1 MHYLKINDS
10 DKKKIGYLIHLY
22 RTQQFK
28 HLSQNSFLLNEYN
41 EPICT
46 RQTLSKIEQGVIIKN
61 DSIYEELLKKVNL
74 KFNTDYCIEEFL
86 PTSIFSDLLNA
97 CDYYNLEKLISISES
112 YIKQLNPFKEYIF
125 FHEYYECFKWIYTYY
140 SSFELPTLQSTEYII
155 FLKNIINSNL
165 YEVMMDLVFKKRTI
179 SGIYDFSYFDFKN
192 SNSMIN
198 RGNHMMILYNQ
209 SKLSEMLDY
218 CQDLEE
224 EYSSKNNYI
233 RLLDIYSLKGFAFS
247 NTEKEK
253 FEKLEAEA
261 RKEMAR
267 DGVSE
272 SSVSFER
279 KIDIRYFGQAYELT
293 ISVPNSP
300 VNQLVWD
307 KLVNDFSDAHE
318 RSYGFKKN
326 DPLEL
331 VSLRLSVVGEMD
343 KSNLYSKGEISKE
356 LPKPEEIRKAYFMG
370 EWLDTA
376 VYKRDNLKAGNS
388 FIGPA
393 IIEETGATSVVGPG
407 DKVTVDERMNLVV
420 KIANHETGRMETLE
434 EN

>member
-10 DKKKIGYLIHLY
+10 DKKKIGYLIHVY

-61 DSIYEELLKKVNL
+61 DSIYEELLKKMNL

-155 FLKNIINSNL
+155 LLKNIINSDL

-253 FEKLEAEA
+253 FEKLVFQINHTVEAHN
-261 RKEMAR
+261 
-267 DGVSE
+267 SNIP
-272 SSVSFER
+272 
-279 KIDIRYFGQAYELT
+279 KIKISQLLKNIGLQAFRIDMYDIAINYLEQYIAMDSPYANIVGIDLC
-293 ISVPNSP
+293 ISYQKTNKI
-300 VNQLVWD
+300 NQL
-307 KLVNDFSDAHE
+307 
-318 RSYGFKKN
+318 
-326 DPLEL
+326 
-331 VSLRLSVVGEMD
+331 
-343 KSNLYSKGEISKE
+343 KSFIQSKGIYKGDSQYENLLNYFILKYKYQTDNDE
-356 LPKPEEIRKAYFMG
+356 LSYFIVTKVPIIIDNTMGKYKQFFYEELSMLVEQTKRYKDLKTY
-370 EWLDTA
+370 LD
-376 VYKRDNLKAGNS
+376 S
-388 FIGPA
+388 
-393 IIEETGATSVVGPG
+393 TSDMLP
-407 DKVTVDERMNLVV
+407 
-420 KIANHETGRMETLE
+420 I
-434 EN
+434 

>member
-61 DSIYEELLKKVNL
+61 DSIYEESLKKVNL

-155 FLKNIINSNL
+155 SLKNIINSNL

-224 EYSSKNNYI
+224 EYTNKNNYI

-253 FEKLEAEA
+253 FEKLVSQINHTVEAHN
-261 RKEMAR
+261 
-267 DGVSE
+267 SNIP
-272 SSVSFER
+272 
-279 KIDIRYFGQAYELT
+279 KIKISQLLKNIGLQAFRIDMYDIAINYLEQYIAMDSPYANIVGIDLF
-293 ISVPNSP
+293 ISYQKTNKI
-300 VNQLVWD
+300 NQL
-307 KLVNDFSDAHE
+307 
-318 RSYGFKKN
+318 
-326 DPLEL
+326 
-331 VSLRLSVVGEMD
+331 
-343 KSNLYSKGEISKE
+343 KSFIQSKE
-356 LPKPEEIRKAYFMG
+356 
-370 EWLDTA
+370 
-376 VYKRDNLKAGNS
+376 VYKGNS
-388 FIGPA
+388 QYENLLNYFILKYKYQTDNDELSYFIVNKVP
-393 IIEETGATSVVGPG
+393 IIIDNTMGKYKQIFYEELNML
-407 DKVTVDERMNLVV
+407 DEQTKR
-420 KIANHETGRMETLE
+420 
-434 EN
+434 

>member
-46 RQTLSKIEQGVIIKN
+46 RQTLSKIEQGIIIKN

-155 FLKNIINSNL
+155 SLKNIINSNL

-224 EYSSKNNYI
+224 EYFSKNNYI

-253 FEKLEAEA
+253 FEKLVSQINHTVEAHNSNIPEI
-261 RKEMAR
+261 
-267 DGVSE
+267 
-272 SSVSFER
+272 
-279 KIDIRYFGQAYELT
+279 KISQLLKNIGLQAFRIDMYDIAINYLEQYIAMDSPYANIVGIDLC
-293 ISVPNSP
+293 ISYQKTNKI
-300 VNQLVWD
+300 NQL
-307 KLVNDFSDAHE
+307 KSFIQS
-318 RSYGFKKN
+318 KK
-326 DPLEL
+326 
-331 VSLRLSVVGEMD
+331 
-343 KSNLYSKGEISKE
+343 
-356 LPKPEEIRKAYFMG
+356 
-370 EWLDTA
+370 
-376 VYKRDNLKAGNS
+376 VYKGDSQYENLLNYFILKYKYQTDNDELSYFIVNKVPIIIDNTMGKYKQFFYEELSMLVEQTKRYKDLKTYLDS
-388 FIGPA
+388 
-393 IIEETGATSVVGPG
+393 TSDMLP
-407 DKVTVDERMNLVV
+407 
-420 KIANHETGRMETLE
+420 I
-434 EN
+434 

>member
-155 FLKNIINSNL
+155 SLKNIINSNL
-165 YEVMMDLVFKKRTI
+165 YEVMMDLVLKKRTI

-218 CQDLEE
+218 CQDLEK

-253 FEKLEAEA
+253 FEKLVSQINHIVEAHN
-261 RKEMAR
+261 
-267 DGVSE
+267 SNIP
-272 SSVSFER
+272 
-279 KIDIRYFGQAYELT
+279 KIKISQLLKNIGLQAFRIDMYDIAINYLEQYIAMDSPYANIVGIDLC
-293 ISVPNSP
+293 ISYQKTNKI
-300 VNQLVWD
+300 NQL
-307 KLVNDFSDAHE
+307 
-318 RSYGFKKN
+318 
-326 DPLEL
+326 
-331 VSLRLSVVGEMD
+331 
-343 KSNLYSKGEISKE
+343 KSFMQSKE
-356 LPKPEEIRKAYFMG
+356 
-370 EWLDTA
+370 
-376 VYKRDNLKAGNS
+376 VYKGDSQYENLLNYFILKYKYQTDNDELSYFIVNKVPIIIDNTMGKYKQFFYEELSMLVEQTKRYKDLKTYLDS
-388 FIGPA
+388 
-393 IIEETGATSVVGPG
+393 TSDMLP
-407 DKVTVDERMNLVV
+407 
-420 KIANHETGRMETLE
+420 I
-434 EN
+434 

>member
-10 DKKKIGYLIHLY
+10 DKKKIGYLIHIY

-112 YIKQLNPFKEYIF
+112 YVKQLNPFKEYIF

-155 FLKNIINSNL
+155 SLKNIINSNL

-224 EYSSKNNYI
+224 EYSIKNNYI

-253 FEKLEAEA
+253 FEKLVSQINHTVEAHNSNIPKIKTSQLLKNIGLQA
-261 RKEMAR
+261 FRIDMYDIAINY
-267 DGVSE
+267 
-272 SSVSFER
+272 FEQYIAMDSPYANIVGIDLCISYQKTN
-279 KIDIRYFGQAYELT
+279 KI
-293 ISVPNSP
+293 
-300 VNQLVWD
+300 NQL
-307 KLVNDFSDAHE
+307 
-318 RSYGFKKN
+318 
-326 DPLEL
+326 
-331 VSLRLSVVGEMD
+331 
-343 KSNLYSKGEISKE
+343 KSFIQSKE
-356 LPKPEEIRKAYFMG
+356 
-370 EWLDTA
+370 
-376 VYKRDNLKAGNS
+376 VYKGDSQYENLLNYFILKYKYQTDNDELSYFIVNKVPILIDNTMGKYKQFFYEELSMLAEQTKRYKDLKTYLDS
-388 FIGPA
+388 
-393 IIEETGATSVVGPG
+393 TSDMLP
-407 DKVTVDERMNLVV
+407 
-420 KIANHETGRMETLE
+420 I
-434 EN
+434 

>member
-10 DKKKIGYLIHLY
+10 DKKKIGYLIHVY

-28 HLSQNSFLLNEYN
+28 HISQNSFLLNEYN

-46 RQTLSKIEQGVIIKN
+46 RQTLSKIEQGIIIKN
-61 DSIYEELLKKVNL
+61 DSIYEELLKKMNL

-86 PTSIFSDLLNA
+86 PTSIFSDLLNT

-155 FLKNIINSNL
+155 LLKNIINSNL

-218 CQDLEE
+218 CQDLEK

-253 FEKLEAEA
+253 FEKLVSQINHTVEAHNSNIPEI
-261 RKEMAR
+261 
-267 DGVSE
+267 
-272 SSVSFER
+272 
-279 KIDIRYFGQAYELT
+279 KISQLLKNIGLQAFRIDMYNIAINYLEQYIAMDSPYANIVGIDLC
-293 ISVPNSP
+293 ISYQKTNKI
-300 VNQLVWD
+300 NQL
-307 KLVNDFSDAHE
+307 
-318 RSYGFKKN
+318 
-326 DPLEL
+326 
-331 VSLRLSVVGEMD
+331 
-343 KSNLYSKGEISKE
+343 KSFIQSKE
-356 LPKPEEIRKAYFMG
+356 
-370 EWLDTA
+370 
-376 VYKRDNLKAGNS
+376 VYKGDSQYENLLNYFILKYKYQTDNDELSYFIVNKVPIIIDNTMGKYKQFFYEELSMLVEQTKRYKDLKTYLDS
-388 FIGPA
+388 
-393 IIEETGATSVVGPG
+393 TSDMLP
-407 DKVTVDERMNLVV
+407 
-420 KIANHETGRMETLE
+420 I
-434 EN
+434 

>member
-1 MHYLKINDS
+1 MRNTMHYLKINDS

-155 FLKNIINSNL
+155 LLKSIINSNL

-179 SGIYDFSYFDFKN
+179 SGIYDFSFFDFKN

-218 CQDLEE
+218 CQDLEK
-224 EYSSKNNYI
+224 EYSGKNNYI

-253 FEKLEAEA
+253 FEKLVSQINHTVEAHN
-261 RKEMAR
+261 
-267 DGVSE
+267 SNIP
-272 SSVSFER
+272 
-279 KIDIRYFGQAYELT
+279 KIKISQLLKNIGLQAFRIDMYNIAINYLEQYIAMDSPYANIVGIDLC
-293 ISVPNSP
+293 ISYQKTNKI
-300 VNQLVWD
+300 NQL
-307 KLVNDFSDAHE
+307 
-318 RSYGFKKN
+318 
-326 DPLEL
+326 
-331 VSLRLSVVGEMD
+331 
-343 KSNLYSKGEISKE
+343 KSFIQSKE
-356 LPKPEEIRKAYFMG
+356 
-370 EWLDTA
+370 
-376 VYKRDNLKAGNS
+376 VYKGDSQYENLLNYFILKYKYQTDNDELSYFIVNKVPIIIDNTMGKYKQFFYEELSMLVEQTKRYKDLKTYLDS
-388 FIGPA
+388 
-393 IIEETGATSVVGPG
+393 TSDMLP
-407 DKVTVDERMNLVV
+407 
-420 KIANHETGRMETLE
+420 I
-434 EN
+434 

>member
-10 DKKKIGYLIHLY
+10 NKKKIGYLIHIY

-112 YIKQLNPFKEYIF
+112 YVKQLNPFKEYIF

-155 FLKNIINSNL
+155 SLKNIINSNL

-224 EYSSKNNYI
+224 EYSIKNNYI

-253 FEKLEAEA
+253 FEKLVSQINHTVEAHNSNIPKIKTSQLLKNIGLQA
-261 RKEMAR
+261 FRIDMYDIAINY
-267 DGVSE
+267 
-272 SSVSFER
+272 FEQYIAMDSPYANIVGIDLCISYQKTN
-279 KIDIRYFGQAYELT
+279 KI
-293 ISVPNSP
+293 
-300 VNQLVWD
+300 NQL
-307 KLVNDFSDAHE
+307 
-318 RSYGFKKN
+318 
-326 DPLEL
+326 
-331 VSLRLSVVGEMD
+331 
-343 KSNLYSKGEISKE
+343 KSFIQSKE
-356 LPKPEEIRKAYFMG
+356 
-370 EWLDTA
+370 
-376 VYKRDNLKAGNS
+376 VYKGDSQYENLLNYFILKYKYQTDNDELSYFIVNKVPIIIDNTMGKYKQFFYEELSMLVEQTKRYKDLKTYLDS
-388 FIGPA
+388 
-393 IIEETGATSVVGPG
+393 TSDMLP
-407 DKVTVDERMNLVV
+407 
-420 KIANHETGRMETLE
+420 I
-434 EN
+434 

>member
-155 FLKNIINSNL
+155 LLKNIINSNL

-218 CQDLEE
+218 CQDLEK

-253 FEKLEAEA
+253 FEKLVSQINHTVEAHN
-261 RKEMAR
+261 
-267 DGVSE
+267 SNIP
-272 SSVSFER
+272 
-279 KIDIRYFGQAYELT
+279 KIKISQLLKNIGLQAFRIDMYDIAINYLEQYIAMDSPYANIVGIDLC
-293 ISVPNSP
+293 ISYQKTNKI
-300 VNQLVWD
+300 NQL
-307 KLVNDFSDAHE
+307 
-318 RSYGFKKN
+318 
-326 DPLEL
+326 
-331 VSLRLSVVGEMD
+331 
-343 KSNLYSKGEISKE
+343 KSFIQSKE
-356 LPKPEEIRKAYFMG
+356 
-370 EWLDTA
+370 
-376 VYKRDNLKAGNS
+376 VYKGDSQYENLLNYFILKYKYQTDNDELSYFIVNKVPIIIDNTMRKYKQFFYEELSMLVEQTKRYKDLKTYLDS
-388 FIGPA
+388 
-393 IIEETGATSVVGPG
+393 TSGMLP
-407 DKVTVDERMNLVV
+407 
-420 KIANHETGRMETLE
+420 I
-434 EN
+434 

>member
-10 DKKKIGYLIHLY
+10 DKKKIGYLIHIY

-112 YIKQLNPFKEYIF
+112 YVKQLNPFKEYIF

-155 FLKNIINSNL
+155 SLKNIINSNL

-224 EYSSKNNYI
+224 EYSIKNNYI

-253 FEKLEAEA
+253 FEKLVSQINHTVEAHNSNIPKIKTSQLLKNIGLQAFRIDMYDIAINYLEQYIA
-261 RKEMAR
+261 MDSPYANIVGIDLCISYQKTNKINKLK
-267 DGVSE
+267 
-272 SSVSFER
+272 SF
-279 KIDIRYFGQAYELT
+279 IQ
-293 ISVPNSP
+293 
-300 VNQLVWD
+300 
-307 KLVNDFSDAHE
+307 
-318 RSYGFKKN
+318 
-326 DPLEL
+326 
-331 VSLRLSVVGEMD
+331 
-343 KSNLYSKGEISKE
+343 SKE
-356 LPKPEEIRKAYFMG
+356 IYKGDGQYENLLNYFILKYKFQIDNDELSYFIVNKVPIIIDNTMGKYKQFFYEELSMLVEQTKRYKDLKTYLDSTSDMLPI
-370 EWLDTA
+370 
-376 VYKRDNLKAGNS
+376 
-388 FIGPA
+388 
-393 IIEETGATSVVGPG
+393 
-407 DKVTVDERMNLVV
+407 
-420 KIANHETGRMETLE
+420 
-434 EN
+434 

>member
-155 FLKNIINSNL
+155 LLKNIINSNL

-224 EYSSKNNYI
+224 EYTNKNNYI

-253 FEKLEAEA
+253 FEKLVFQINHTVEAHNSNIPEIKISQLLKNIGLQA
-261 RKEMAR
+261 FRIDMYNIAINYLEQYIAMDSPYANIVGIDLCISYQKTN
-267 DGVSE
+267 
-272 SSVSFER
+272 
-279 KIDIRYFGQAYELT
+279 KID
-293 ISVPNSP
+293 
-300 VNQLVWD
+300 QL
-307 KLVNDFSDAHE
+307 
-318 RSYGFKKN
+318 
-326 DPLEL
+326 
-331 VSLRLSVVGEMD
+331 
-343 KSNLYSKGEISKE
+343 KSFIQSKE
-356 LPKPEEIRKAYFMG
+356 
-370 EWLDTA
+370 
-376 VYKRDNLKAGNS
+376 VYKGDSQYENLLNYFILKYKYQTDNDELSYFIVNKVPIIIDNTMGKYKQFFYEELSMLVEQTKRYKDLKTYLDS
-388 FIGPA
+388 
-393 IIEETGATSVVGPG
+393 TSDMLP
-407 DKVTVDERMNLVV
+407 
-420 KIANHETGRMETLE
+420 I
-434 EN
+434 

>member
-1 MHYLKINDS
+1 MNYEARNAMYYLKINDS

-155 FLKNIINSNL
+155 SLKNIINSNL

-253 FEKLEAEA
+253 FEKL
-261 RKEMAR
+261 
-267 DGVSE
+267 VSQINHTVE
-272 SSVSFER
+272 VHNSNIP
-279 KIDIRYFGQAYELT
+279 KIKISQLLKNIGLQAFRIDMYDIAINYLEQYIAMDSPYANIVGIDLC
-293 ISVPNSP
+293 ISYQKTNKI
-300 VNQLVWD
+300 NQL
-307 KLVNDFSDAHE
+307 
-318 RSYGFKKN
+318 
-326 DPLEL
+326 
-331 VSLRLSVVGEMD
+331 
-343 KSNLYSKGEISKE
+343 KSFIQSKE
-356 LPKPEEIRKAYFMG
+356 
-370 EWLDTA
+370 
-376 VYKRDNLKAGNS
+376 VYKGDSQYENLLNYFILKYKYQTDNDELSYFIVNKVPIIIDNTMGKYKQFFYEELSMLVEQTKRYKDLKTYLDS
-388 FIGPA
+388 
-393 IIEETGATSVVGPG
+393 TSDMLP
-407 DKVTVDERMNLVV
+407 
-420 KIANHETGRMETLE
+420 I
-434 EN
+434 

>member
-10 DKKKIGYLIHLY
+10 DKKKIGYLIHVY

-112 YIKQLNPFKEYIF
+112 YVKQLNPFKEYIF

-155 FLKNIINSNL
+155 SLKNIINSNL

-224 EYSSKNNYI
+224 EYSIKYNYI

-253 FEKLEAEA
+253 FEKLVSQINHTVEAHNSNIPKIKTSQLLKNIGLQA
-261 RKEMAR
+261 FRIDMYDIAINY
-267 DGVSE
+267 
-272 SSVSFER
+272 FEQYIAMDSPYANIVGIDLCISYQKTN
-279 KIDIRYFGQAYELT
+279 KI
-293 ISVPNSP
+293 
-300 VNQLVWD
+300 NQL
-307 KLVNDFSDAHE
+307 
-318 RSYGFKKN
+318 
-326 DPLEL
+326 
-331 VSLRLSVVGEMD
+331 
-343 KSNLYSKGEISKE
+343 KSFIQSKE
-356 LPKPEEIRKAYFMG
+356 
-370 EWLDTA
+370 
-376 VYKRDNLKAGNS
+376 VYKGDSQYENLLNYFILKYKYQTDNDELSYFIVNKVPIIIDNTMGKYKQFFYEELSMLVEQTKRYKDLKTYLDS
-388 FIGPA
+388 
-393 IIEETGATSVVGPG
+393 TSDMLP
-407 DKVTVDERMNLVV
+407 
-420 KIANHETGRMETLE
+420 I
-434 EN
+434 

>member
-28 HLSQNSFLLNEYN
+28 HLSQKSFLLNEYN

-61 DSIYEELLKKVNL
+61 DSIYEELLKKVHL

-112 YIKQLNPFKEYIF
+112 YVKQLNPFKEYIF

-155 FLKNIINSNL
+155 SLKNIINSNL

-253 FEKLEAEA
+253 FEKLVSQINHTVEAHHSNIPKIKISQLLKNMGLQAFRIDMYDVAINYLEQYIA
-261 RKEMAR
+261 MDSPYANIVGIDLCISYQKTNKINKLK
-267 DGVSE
+267 
-272 SSVSFER
+272 SF
-279 KIDIRYFGQAYELT
+279 IQ
-293 ISVPNSP
+293 
-300 VNQLVWD
+300 
-307 KLVNDFSDAHE
+307 
-318 RSYGFKKN
+318 
-326 DPLEL
+326 
-331 VSLRLSVVGEMD
+331 
-343 KSNLYSKGEISKE
+343 SKE
-356 LPKPEEIRKAYFMG
+356 IYKGDGQYENLLNYFILKYKFQIDNDELSYFIVNKVPIIIDNTMGKYKQFFYEELSMLVEQTKRYKDLKTYLDSTSDMLPI
-370 EWLDTA
+370 
-376 VYKRDNLKAGNS
+376 
-388 FIGPA
+388 
-393 IIEETGATSVVGPG
+393 
-407 DKVTVDERMNLVV
+407 
-420 KIANHETGRMETLE
+420 
-434 EN
+434 

>member
-10 DKKKIGYLIHLY
+10 DKKKIGYLIHVY

-61 DSIYEELLKKVNL
+61 DSIYEELLKKMNL

-155 FLKNIINSNL
+155 SLKNIINSNL

-253 FEKLEAEA
+253 FEKLVFQINHTVEAHNSNIPEI
-261 RKEMAR
+261 
-267 DGVSE
+267 
-272 SSVSFER
+272 
-279 KIDIRYFGQAYELT
+279 KISQLLKNIGLQAFRIDMYDIAINYLEQYIAMDSPYANIVGIDLC
-293 ISVPNSP
+293 ISYQKTNKI
-300 VNQLVWD
+300 NQL
-307 KLVNDFSDAHE
+307 
-318 RSYGFKKN
+318 
-326 DPLEL
+326 
-331 VSLRLSVVGEMD
+331 
-343 KSNLYSKGEISKE
+343 KSFIQSKE
-356 LPKPEEIRKAYFMG
+356 
-370 EWLDTA
+370 
-376 VYKRDNLKAGNS
+376 VYKGDSQYENLLNYFILKYKYQTDNDELSYFIVTKVPIIIDNTMGKYKQFFYEELSMLVEQTKRYKDLKTYLDS
-388 FIGPA
+388 
-393 IIEETGATSVVGPG
+393 TSDMLP
-407 DKVTVDERMNLVV
+407 
-420 KIANHETGRMETLE
+420 I
-434 EN
+434 

>member
-1 MHYLKINDS
+1 MRNTMHYLKINDS

-46 RQTLSKIEQGVIIKN
+46 RQTLNKIEQGVIIKN

-155 FLKNIINSNL
+155 SLKNIINSNL

-218 CQDLEE
+218 CQDLEK

-233 RLLDIYSLKGFAFS
+233 RLLDIYSLKGSAFS

-253 FEKLEAEA
+253 FEKLVSQINHTVEAHN
-261 RKEMAR
+261 
-267 DGVSE
+267 SNIP
-272 SSVSFER
+272 
-279 KIDIRYFGQAYELT
+279 KIKISQLLKNIGLQAFRIDMYDIAINYLEQYIAMDSPYANIVGIDLC
-293 ISVPNSP
+293 ISYQKTNKI
-300 VNQLVWD
+300 NQL
-307 KLVNDFSDAHE
+307 
-318 RSYGFKKN
+318 
-326 DPLEL
+326 
-331 VSLRLSVVGEMD
+331 
-343 KSNLYSKGEISKE
+343 KSFIQSKE
-356 LPKPEEIRKAYFMG
+356 
-370 EWLDTA
+370 
-376 VYKRDNLKAGNS
+376 VYKGDSQYENLLNYFILKYKYQTDNDELSYFIVNKVPIIIDNTMGKYKQFFYEELNMLVEQTKRYKDLKTYLDS
-388 FIGPA
+388 
-393 IIEETGATSVVGPG
+393 TSDMLP
-407 DKVTVDERMNLVV
+407 
-420 KIANHETGRMETLE
+420 I
-434 EN
+434 

>member
-155 FLKNIINSNL
+155 LLKNIINSNL

-192 SNSMIN
+192 SNNMIN

-253 FEKLEAEA
+253 FEKL
-261 RKEMAR
+261 
-267 DGVSE
+267 VSQINHTVE
-272 SSVSFER
+272 VHNSNIP
-279 KIDIRYFGQAYELT
+279 KIKISQLLKNIGLQAFRIDMYDIAINYLEQYIAMDSPYANIVGIDLC
-293 ISVPNSP
+293 ISYQKTNKI
-300 VNQLVWD
+300 NQL
-307 KLVNDFSDAHE
+307 
-318 RSYGFKKN
+318 
-326 DPLEL
+326 
-331 VSLRLSVVGEMD
+331 
-343 KSNLYSKGEISKE
+343 KSFIQSKE
-356 LPKPEEIRKAYFMG
+356 
-370 EWLDTA
+370 
-376 VYKRDNLKAGNS
+376 VYKGDSQYENLLNYFILKYKYQTDNDELSYFIVNKVPIIIDNTMGKYKQFFYEELSMLVEQTKRYKDLKTYLDS
-388 FIGPA
+388 
-393 IIEETGATSVVGPG
+393 TSDMLP
-407 DKVTVDERMNLVV
+407 
-420 KIANHETGRMETLE
+420 I
-434 EN
+434 

>member
-155 FLKNIINSNL
+155 LLKNIINSNL

-218 CQDLEE
+218 CQDLEK

-253 FEKLEAEA
+253 FEKLVSQINHTVEAHN
-261 RKEMAR
+261 
-267 DGVSE
+267 SNIP
-272 SSVSFER
+272 
-279 KIDIRYFGQAYELT
+279 KIKTSQLLKNIGLQAFRIDMYDIAINYLEQYIAMDSPYANIVGIDLC
-293 ISVPNSP
+293 ISYQKTNKI
-300 VNQLVWD
+300 NQL
-307 KLVNDFSDAHE
+307 
-318 RSYGFKKN
+318 
-326 DPLEL
+326 
-331 VSLRLSVVGEMD
+331 
-343 KSNLYSKGEISKE
+343 KSFIQSKE
-356 LPKPEEIRKAYFMG
+356 
-370 EWLDTA
+370 
-376 VYKRDNLKAGNS
+376 VYKGDSQYENLLNYFILKYKYQTDNDELSYFIVNKVPIIIDNTMGKYKQFFYEELSMLVEQTKRYKDLKTYLDS
-388 FIGPA
+388 
-393 IIEETGATSVVGPG
+393 TSDMLP
-407 DKVTVDERMNLVV
+407 
-420 KIANHETGRMETLE
+420 I
-434 EN
+434 

>member
-140 SSFELPTLQSTEYII
+140 SSFELPTLQSTKYII
-155 FLKNIINSNL
+155 SLKNIINSNL
-165 YEVMMDLVFKKRTI
+165 YEVMMDLVLKKRTI

-253 FEKLEAEA
+253 FEKLVSQINHIVEAHN
-261 RKEMAR
+261 
-267 DGVSE
+267 SNIP
-272 SSVSFER
+272 
-279 KIDIRYFGQAYELT
+279 KIKISQLLKNIGLQAFRIDMYDIAINYLEQYIAMDSPYANIVGIDLC
-293 ISVPNSP
+293 ISYQKTNKI
-300 VNQLVWD
+300 NQL
-307 KLVNDFSDAHE
+307 
-318 RSYGFKKN
+318 
-326 DPLEL
+326 
-331 VSLRLSVVGEMD
+331 
-343 KSNLYSKGEISKE
+343 KSFMQSKE
-356 LPKPEEIRKAYFMG
+356 
-370 EWLDTA
+370 
-376 VYKRDNLKAGNS
+376 VYKGDSQYENLLNYFILKYKYQTDNDELSYFIVNKVPIIIDNTMGKYKQFFYEELSMLVEQTKRYKDLKTYLDS
-388 FIGPA
+388 
-393 IIEETGATSVVGPG
+393 TSDMLP
-407 DKVTVDERMNLVV
+407 
-420 KIANHETGRMETLE
+420 I
-434 EN
+434 

>member
-46 RQTLSKIEQGVIIKN
+46 RQTLSKIEQGIIIKN

-155 FLKNIINSNL
+155 SLKNIINSNL
-165 YEVMMDLVFKKRTI
+165 YEVMIDLVFKKRTI

-192 SNSMIN
+192 SNNMIN

-253 FEKLEAEA
+253 FEKLVSQINHTVEAHN
-261 RKEMAR
+261 
-267 DGVSE
+267 SNIP
-272 SSVSFER
+272 
-279 KIDIRYFGQAYELT
+279 KIKISQLLKNIGLQAFRIDMYDIAINYLEQYIAMDSPYANIVGIDLC
-293 ISVPNSP
+293 ISYQKTNKI
-300 VNQLVWD
+300 NQL
-307 KLVNDFSDAHE
+307 
-318 RSYGFKKN
+318 
-326 DPLEL
+326 
-331 VSLRLSVVGEMD
+331 
-343 KSNLYSKGEISKE
+343 KSFIQSKE
-356 LPKPEEIRKAYFMG
+356 
-370 EWLDTA
+370 
-376 VYKRDNLKAGNS
+376 VYKGDSQYENLLNYFILKYKYQTDNDELSYFIVNKVPIIIDNTMGKYKQFFYEELSMLVGQNKRYKDLKTYLDS
-388 FIGPA
+388 
-393 IIEETGATSVVGPG
+393 TSDMLP
-407 DKVTVDERMNLVV
+407 
-420 KIANHETGRMETLE
+420 I
-434 EN
+434 

>member
-1 MHYLKINDS
+1 MNYEARNAMYYLKINDS

-41 EPICT
+41 EPIRT

-155 FLKNIINSNL
+155 LLKNIINSNL

-253 FEKLEAEA
+253 FEKLVSQINHTVEAHN
-261 RKEMAR
+261 
-267 DGVSE
+267 SNIP
-272 SSVSFER
+272 
-279 KIDIRYFGQAYELT
+279 KIKISQLLKNIGLQAFRIDMYDIAINYLEQYIAMDSPYANIVGIDLC
-293 ISVPNSP
+293 ISYQKTNKI
-300 VNQLVWD
+300 NQL
-307 KLVNDFSDAHE
+307 
-318 RSYGFKKN
+318 
-326 DPLEL
+326 
-331 VSLRLSVVGEMD
+331 
-343 KSNLYSKGEISKE
+343 KSFIQSKE
-356 LPKPEEIRKAYFMG
+356 
-370 EWLDTA
+370 
-376 VYKRDNLKAGNS
+376 VYKGDSQYENLLNYFILKYKYQTDNDELSYFIVNKVPIIIDNTMGKYKQFFYEELSMLVEQTKRYKDLKTYLDS
-388 FIGPA
+388 
-393 IIEETGATSVVGPG
+393 TSDMLP
-407 DKVTVDERMNLVV
+407 
-420 KIANHETGRMETLE
+420 I
-434 EN
+434 

>member
-112 YIKQLNPFKEYIF
+112 YVKQLNPFKEYIF

-155 FLKNIINSNL
+155 SLKNIINSNL

-224 EYSSKNNYI
+224 EYSIKNNYI

-253 FEKLEAEA
+253 FEKLVSQINHTVEAHNSNIPKIKTSQLLKNIGLQA
-261 RKEMAR
+261 FRIDMYDIAINY
-267 DGVSE
+267 
-272 SSVSFER
+272 FEQYIAMDSPYANIVGIDLCISYQKTN
-279 KIDIRYFGQAYELT
+279 KI
-293 ISVPNSP
+293 
-300 VNQLVWD
+300 NQL
-307 KLVNDFSDAHE
+307 
-318 RSYGFKKN
+318 
-326 DPLEL
+326 
-331 VSLRLSVVGEMD
+331 
-343 KSNLYSKGEISKE
+343 KSFIQSKE
-356 LPKPEEIRKAYFMG
+356 
-370 EWLDTA
+370 
-376 VYKRDNLKAGNS
+376 VYKGDSQYENLFNYFILKYKYQTDNDDLSYFIVNKVPIIIDNTMGKYKQFFYEELSMLVEQTKRYKDLKTYLDS
-388 FIGPA
+388 
-393 IIEETGATSVVGPG
+393 TSDMLP
-407 DKVTVDERMNLVV
+407 
-420 KIANHETGRMETLE
+420 I
-434 EN
+434 

>member
-1 MHYLKINDS
+1 MNYEARNAMYYLKINDS

-155 FLKNIINSNL
+155 SLKNIINSNL

-253 FEKLEAEA
+253 FEKLVSQINHTVEAHNSNIPEI
-261 RKEMAR
+261 
-267 DGVSE
+267 
-272 SSVSFER
+272 
-279 KIDIRYFGQAYELT
+279 KISQLLKNIGLQAFRIDMYDIAINYLEQYIAMDSPYANIVGIDLC
-293 ISVPNSP
+293 ISYQKTNKI
-300 VNQLVWD
+300 NQL
-307 KLVNDFSDAHE
+307 
-318 RSYGFKKN
+318 
-326 DPLEL
+326 
-331 VSLRLSVVGEMD
+331 
-343 KSNLYSKGEISKE
+343 KSFIQSKE
-356 LPKPEEIRKAYFMG
+356 
-370 EWLDTA
+370 
-376 VYKRDNLKAGNS
+376 VYKGDSQYENLLNYFILKYKYQTDNDELSYFIVNKVPIIIDNTMGKYKQFFYEELSMLVEQTKRYKDLKTYLDS
-388 FIGPA
+388 
-393 IIEETGATSVVGPG
+393 TSDMLP
-407 DKVTVDERMNLVV
+407 
-420 KIANHETGRMETLE
+420 I
-434 EN
+434 

>member
-1 MHYLKINDS
+1 MNYEARNTMHYLKINDS

-253 FEKLEAEA
+253 FEKL
-261 RKEMAR
+261 
-267 DGVSE
+267 VSQINHTVE
-272 SSVSFER
+272 THNSNIP
-279 KIDIRYFGQAYELT
+279 KIKISQLLKNIGLQAFRIDMYDIAINYLEQYIAMDSPYANIVGIDLC
-293 ISVPNSP
+293 ISYQKTNKI
-300 VNQLVWD
+300 NQL
-307 KLVNDFSDAHE
+307 
-318 RSYGFKKN
+318 
-326 DPLEL
+326 
-331 VSLRLSVVGEMD
+331 
-343 KSNLYSKGEISKE
+343 KSFIQSKE
-356 LPKPEEIRKAYFMG
+356 
-370 EWLDTA
+370 
-376 VYKRDNLKAGNS
+376 VYKGDSQYENLLNYFILKYKYQTDNDELSYFIVNKVPIIIDNTMGKYKQFFYEELSMLVEQTKRYKDLKTYLDS
-388 FIGPA
+388 
-393 IIEETGATSVVGPG
+393 TSDMLP
-407 DKVTVDERMNLVV
+407 
-420 KIANHETGRMETLE
+420 I
-434 EN
+434 

>member
-46 RQTLSKIEQGVIIKN
+46 RQTLSKIEQGIIIKN

-86 PTSIFSDLLNA
+86 PTSIFFDLLNA

-155 FLKNIINSNL
+155 SLKNIINSNL

-253 FEKLEAEA
+253 FEKLVSQINHTVEAHN
-261 RKEMAR
+261 
-267 DGVSE
+267 SNIP
-272 SSVSFER
+272 
-279 KIDIRYFGQAYELT
+279 KIKISQLLKNIGLQAFRIDMYDIAINYLEQYIAMDSPYANIVGIDLC
-293 ISVPNSP
+293 ISYQKTNKI
-300 VNQLVWD
+300 NQL
-307 KLVNDFSDAHE
+307 
-318 RSYGFKKN
+318 
-326 DPLEL
+326 
-331 VSLRLSVVGEMD
+331 
-343 KSNLYSKGEISKE
+343 KSFIQSKE
-356 LPKPEEIRKAYFMG
+356 
-370 EWLDTA
+370 
-376 VYKRDNLKAGNS
+376 VYKGDSQYENLLNYFILKYKYQADNDELSYFIVNKVPIIIDNTMGKYKQFFYEELSMLVEQTKRYKDLKTYLDS
-388 FIGPA
+388 
-393 IIEETGATSVVGPG
+393 TSDMLP
-407 DKVTVDERMNLVV
+407 
-420 KIANHETGRMETLE
+420 I
-434 EN
+434 

>member
-1 MHYLKINDS
+1 MYYLKINDS

-41 EPICT
+41 EPICA

-112 YIKQLNPFKEYIF
+112 YVKQLNPFKEYIF

-155 FLKNIINSNL
+155 SLKNIINSNL
-165 YEVMMDLVFKKRTI
+165 YEVMIDLVFKKRTI

-253 FEKLEAEA
+253 FEKLVSQINHIVEAHN
-261 RKEMAR
+261 
-267 DGVSE
+267 SNIP
-272 SSVSFER
+272 
-279 KIDIRYFGQAYELT
+279 KIKISQLLKNIGLQAFRIDMYDIAINYLEQYIAMDSPYANIVGIDLC
-293 ISVPNSP
+293 ISYQKTNKI
-300 VNQLVWD
+300 NQL
-307 KLVNDFSDAHE
+307 
-318 RSYGFKKN
+318 
-326 DPLEL
+326 
-331 VSLRLSVVGEMD
+331 
-343 KSNLYSKGEISKE
+343 KSFIQSKE
-356 LPKPEEIRKAYFMG
+356 
-370 EWLDTA
+370 
-376 VYKRDNLKAGNS
+376 VYKGDSQYENLLNYFILKYKYQTDNDELSYFIVNKVPIIIDNTMGKYKQFFYEELSMLVDQTKRYKDLKTYLDS
-388 FIGPA
+388 
-393 IIEETGATSVVGPG
+393 TSDMLP
-407 DKVTVDERMNLVV
+407 
-420 KIANHETGRMETLE
+420 I
-434 EN
+434 

>member
-155 FLKNIINSNL
+155 SLKIIINSNL

-179 SGIYDFSYFDFKN
+179 SGIYDFSYFDFKI

-224 EYSSKNNYI
+224 EYYSKNNYI

-253 FEKLEAEA
+253 FEKLVSQINHTVEAHN
-261 RKEMAR
+261 
-267 DGVSE
+267 SNIP
-272 SSVSFER
+272 
-279 KIDIRYFGQAYELT
+279 KIKISQLLKNIGLQAFRIDMYDIAINYLEQYIAMDSPYANIVGIDLC
-293 ISVPNSP
+293 ISYQKTNKI
-300 VNQLVWD
+300 NQL
-307 KLVNDFSDAHE
+307 
-318 RSYGFKKN
+318 
-326 DPLEL
+326 
-331 VSLRLSVVGEMD
+331 
-343 KSNLYSKGEISKE
+343 KSFIQSKE
-356 LPKPEEIRKAYFMG
+356 
-370 EWLDTA
+370 
-376 VYKRDNLKAGNS
+376 VYKGDSQYENLLNYFILKYKYQTDNDELSYFIVNKVPIIIDNTMGKYKQFFYEELSMLVEQTKRYKDLKTYLDS
-388 FIGPA
+388 
-393 IIEETGATSVVGPG
+393 TSDMLP
-407 DKVTVDERMNLVV
+407 
-420 KIANHETGRMETLE
+420 I
-434 EN
+434 

>member
-1 MHYLKINDS
+1 MNYEARNAMYYLKINDS

-155 FLKNIINSNL
+155 SLKNIINSNL

-192 SNSMIN
+192 SSSMIN

-218 CQDLEE
+218 CQDLEK

-253 FEKLEAEA
+253 FEKLVSQINHTVEAHN
-261 RKEMAR
+261 
-267 DGVSE
+267 SNIP
-272 SSVSFER
+272 
-279 KIDIRYFGQAYELT
+279 KIKISQLLKNIGLQAFRIDMYDIAINYLEQYIAMDSPYANIVGIDLC
-293 ISVPNSP
+293 ISYQKTNKI
-300 VNQLVWD
+300 NQL
-307 KLVNDFSDAHE
+307 
-318 RSYGFKKN
+318 
-326 DPLEL
+326 
-331 VSLRLSVVGEMD
+331 
-343 KSNLYSKGEISKE
+343 KSFIQSKE
-356 LPKPEEIRKAYFMG
+356 
-370 EWLDTA
+370 
-376 VYKRDNLKAGNS
+376 VYKGDSQYENLLNYFILKYKYQTDNDELSYFIVNKVPIIIDNTMGKYKQFFYEELSMLVEQTKRYKDLKTYLDSTNDMLP
-388 FIGPA
+388 I
-393 IIEETGATSVVGPG
+393 
-407 DKVTVDERMNLVV
+407 
-420 KIANHETGRMETLE
+420 
-434 EN
+434 

>member
-61 DSIYEELLKKVNL
+61 DSIYEQLLKKVNL

-86 PTSIFSDLLNA
+86 PTSIFSVLLNA

-155 FLKNIINSNL
+155 SLKNIINSNL

-253 FEKLEAEA
+253 FEKLVSQINHTVEAHN
-261 RKEMAR
+261 
-267 DGVSE
+267 SNIP
-272 SSVSFER
+272 
-279 KIDIRYFGQAYELT
+279 KIKISQLLKNIGLQAFRIDMYDIAINYLEQYIAMDSPYANIVGIDLC
-293 ISVPNSP
+293 ISYQKTNKI
-300 VNQLVWD
+300 NQL
-307 KLVNDFSDAHE
+307 
-318 RSYGFKKN
+318 
-326 DPLEL
+326 
-331 VSLRLSVVGEMD
+331 
-343 KSNLYSKGEISKE
+343 KSFIQSKE
-356 LPKPEEIRKAYFMG
+356 
-370 EWLDTA
+370 
-376 VYKRDNLKAGNS
+376 VYKGDSQYENLLNYFILKYKYQTDNDELSYFIVNKVPIIIDNTMGKYKQFFYEELSMLVEQTKRYKDLKTYLDSTNGMLP
-388 FIGPA
+388 I
-393 IIEETGATSVVGPG
+393 
-407 DKVTVDERMNLVV
+407 
-420 KIANHETGRMETLE
+420 
-434 EN
+434 

>member
-10 DKKKIGYLIHLY
+10 DKKKIGYLIHVY

-46 RQTLSKIEQGVIIKN
+46 RKTLSKIEQGVIIKN

-112 YIKQLNPFKEYIF
+112 YVKQLNPFKEYIF

-155 FLKNIINSNL
+155 SLKNIINSNL

-224 EYSSKNNYI
+224 EYSIKNNYI

-253 FEKLEAEA
+253 FEKLVSQINHTVEAHNSNIPKIKISQLLKNIGLQA
-261 RKEMAR
+261 FRIDMYDIAINY
-267 DGVSE
+267 
-272 SSVSFER
+272 FEQYIAMDSPYANIVGIDLCISYQKTN
-279 KIDIRYFGQAYELT
+279 KI
-293 ISVPNSP
+293 
-300 VNQLVWD
+300 NQL
-307 KLVNDFSDAHE
+307 
-318 RSYGFKKN
+318 
-326 DPLEL
+326 
-331 VSLRLSVVGEMD
+331 
-343 KSNLYSKGEISKE
+343 KSFIQSKE
-356 LPKPEEIRKAYFMG
+356 
-370 EWLDTA
+370 
-376 VYKRDNLKAGNS
+376 VYKGDSQYENLLNYFILKYKYQTDNDELSYFIVNKVPIIIDNTMGKYKQFFYEELSMLVEQTKRYKDLKTYLDS
-388 FIGPA
+388 
-393 IIEETGATSVVGPG
+393 TSDMLP
-407 DKVTVDERMNLVV
+407 
-420 KIANHETGRMETLE
+420 I
-434 EN
+434 

>member
-1 MHYLKINDS
+1 MRNTMYYLKINDS

-46 RQTLSKIEQGVIIKN
+46 RQTLSKIEQGIIIKN
-61 DSIYEELLKKVNL
+61 DSIYEELLKKVYL

-112 YIKQLNPFKEYIF
+112 YVKQLNPFKEYIF

-155 FLKNIINSNL
+155 SLKNIINSNL

-218 CQDLEE
+218 CQDLEK

-253 FEKLEAEA
+253 FEKLVSQINHIVEAHN
-261 RKEMAR
+261 
-267 DGVSE
+267 SNIP
-272 SSVSFER
+272 
-279 KIDIRYFGQAYELT
+279 KIKISQLLKNIGLQAFRIDMYDIAINYLEQYIAMDSPYANIVGIDLC
-293 ISVPNSP
+293 ISYQKTNKI
-300 VNQLVWD
+300 NQL
-307 KLVNDFSDAHE
+307 
-318 RSYGFKKN
+318 
-326 DPLEL
+326 
-331 VSLRLSVVGEMD
+331 
-343 KSNLYSKGEISKE
+343 KSFIQSKE
-356 LPKPEEIRKAYFMG
+356 
-370 EWLDTA
+370 
-376 VYKRDNLKAGNS
+376 VYKGDSQYENLLNYFILKYKYQTDNDELSYFIVNKVPIIIDNTMGKYKQFFYEELSMLVEQTKRYKDLKTYLDS
-388 FIGPA
+388 
-393 IIEETGATSVVGPG
+393 TSDMLP
-407 DKVTVDERMNLVV
+407 
-420 KIANHETGRMETLE
+420 I
-434 EN
+434 

>member
-1 MHYLKINDS
+1 MYYLKINDS

-155 FLKNIINSNL
+155 SLKNIINSNL

-192 SNSMIN
+192 SSSMIN

-253 FEKLEAEA
+253 FEKLVSQINHTVEAHNSNIPEI
-261 RKEMAR
+261 
-267 DGVSE
+267 
-272 SSVSFER
+272 
-279 KIDIRYFGQAYELT
+279 KISQLLKNIGLQAFRIDMYNIAINYLEQYIAMDSPYANIVGIDLC
-293 ISVPNSP
+293 ISYQKTNKI
-300 VNQLVWD
+300 NQL
-307 KLVNDFSDAHE
+307 
-318 RSYGFKKN
+318 
-326 DPLEL
+326 
-331 VSLRLSVVGEMD
+331 
-343 KSNLYSKGEISKE
+343 KSFIQSKE
-356 LPKPEEIRKAYFMG
+356 
-370 EWLDTA
+370 
-376 VYKRDNLKAGNS
+376 VYKGDSKYENLLNYFILKYKYQTDNDELSYFIVNKVPIIIDNTMGKYKQFFYEELSMLVEQTKRYKDLKTYLDS
-388 FIGPA
+388 
-393 IIEETGATSVVGPG
+393 TSDMLP
-407 DKVTVDERMNLVV
+407 
-420 KIANHETGRMETLE
+420 I
-434 EN
+434 

>member
-1 MHYLKINDS
+1 MNYEARNAMYYLKINDS

-155 FLKNIINSNL
+155 SLKNIINSNL
-165 YEVMMDLVFKKRTI
+165 YEVMMDLVFKKRTN

-192 SNSMIN
+192 SSSMIN

-253 FEKLEAEA
+253 FEKLVSQINHTVEAHNSNIPEI
-261 RKEMAR
+261 
-267 DGVSE
+267 
-272 SSVSFER
+272 
-279 KIDIRYFGQAYELT
+279 KISQLLKNIGLQAFRIDMYNIAINYLEQYIAMDSPYANIVGIDLC
-293 ISVPNSP
+293 ISYQKTNKI
-300 VNQLVWD
+300 NQL
-307 KLVNDFSDAHE
+307 
-318 RSYGFKKN
+318 
-326 DPLEL
+326 
-331 VSLRLSVVGEMD
+331 
-343 KSNLYSKGEISKE
+343 KSFIQSKE
-356 LPKPEEIRKAYFMG
+356 
-370 EWLDTA
+370 
-376 VYKRDNLKAGNS
+376 VYKGDSQYENLLNYFILKYKYQTDNDELSYFIVNKVPIIIDNTMGKYKQFFYEELSMLVEQTKRYKDLKTYLDS
-388 FIGPA
+388 
-393 IIEETGATSVVGPG
+393 TSDMLP
-407 DKVTVDERMNLVV
+407 
-420 KIANHETGRMETLE
+420 I
-434 EN
+434 

>member
-1 MHYLKINDS
+1 MNYEARNAMYYLKINDS

-155 FLKNIINSNL
+155 SLKNIINSNL

-192 SNSMIN
+192 SSSLIN

-253 FEKLEAEA
+253 FEKLVSQINHTVEAHNSNIPEI
-261 RKEMAR
+261 
-267 DGVSE
+267 
-272 SSVSFER
+272 
-279 KIDIRYFGQAYELT
+279 KISQLLKNIGLQAFRIDMYNIAINYLEQYIAMDSPYANIVGIDLC
-293 ISVPNSP
+293 ISYQKTNKI
-300 VNQLVWD
+300 NQL
-307 KLVNDFSDAHE
+307 
-318 RSYGFKKN
+318 
-326 DPLEL
+326 
-331 VSLRLSVVGEMD
+331 
-343 KSNLYSKGEISKE
+343 KSFIQSKE
-356 LPKPEEIRKAYFMG
+356 
-370 EWLDTA
+370 
-376 VYKRDNLKAGNS
+376 VYKGDSQYENLLNYFILKYKYQTDNDELSYFIVNKVPIIIDNTMGKYKQFFYEELSMLVEQTKRYKDLKTYLDS
-388 FIGPA
+388 
-393 IIEETGATSVVGPG
+393 TSDMLP
-407 DKVTVDERMNLVV
+407 
-420 KIANHETGRMETLE
+420 I
-434 EN
+434 

>member
-1 MHYLKINDS
+1 MHYLKINNS

-155 FLKNIINSNL
+155 SLKNIINSNL

-253 FEKLEAEA
+253 FEKLVSQINHTVEAHNSNIPEI
-261 RKEMAR
+261 
-267 DGVSE
+267 
-272 SSVSFER
+272 
-279 KIDIRYFGQAYELT
+279 KISQLLKNIGLQAFRIDMYDIAINYLEQYIAMDSPYANIVGIDLC
-293 ISVPNSP
+293 ISYQKTNKI
-300 VNQLVWD
+300 NQL
-307 KLVNDFSDAHE
+307 
-318 RSYGFKKN
+318 
-326 DPLEL
+326 
-331 VSLRLSVVGEMD
+331 
-343 KSNLYSKGEISKE
+343 KSFIQSKE
-356 LPKPEEIRKAYFMG
+356 
-370 EWLDTA
+370 
-376 VYKRDNLKAGNS
+376 VYKGDSQYENLLNYFILKCKYQTDNDELSYFIVNKVPIIIDNTMGKYKQFFYEELSMLVEQTKRYKDLKTYLDSTNDMLP
-388 FIGPA
+388 I
-393 IIEETGATSVVGPG
+393 
-407 DKVTVDERMNLVV
+407 
-420 KIANHETGRMETLE
+420 
-434 EN
+434 

>member
-10 DKKKIGYLIHLY
+10 DKKKIGYLIHVY

-112 YIKQLNPFKEYIF
+112 YVKQLNPFKEYIF

-155 FLKNIINSNL
+155 SLKNIINSNL

-218 CQDLEE
+218 CQDLEK

-253 FEKLEAEA
+253 FEKLVSQINHTVEAHNSNIPKIKTSQLLKNIGLQA
-261 RKEMAR
+261 FRIDMYDIAINY
-267 DGVSE
+267 
-272 SSVSFER
+272 FEQYIAMDSPYANIVGIDLCISYQKTN
-279 KIDIRYFGQAYELT
+279 KI
-293 ISVPNSP
+293 
-300 VNQLVWD
+300 NQL
-307 KLVNDFSDAHE
+307 
-318 RSYGFKKN
+318 
-326 DPLEL
+326 
-331 VSLRLSVVGEMD
+331 
-343 KSNLYSKGEISKE
+343 KSFIQSKE
-356 LPKPEEIRKAYFMG
+356 
-370 EWLDTA
+370 
-376 VYKRDNLKAGNS
+376 VYKGDSQYENLLNYFILKYKYQTDNDELSYFIVNKVPIIIDNTMGKYKQFFYEELSMLVEQTKRYKDLKTYLDS
-388 FIGPA
+388 
-393 IIEETGATSVVGPG
+393 TSDMLP
-407 DKVTVDERMNLVV
+407 
-420 KIANHETGRMETLE
+420 I
-434 EN
+434 

>member
-155 FLKNIINSNL
+155 SLKNIINSNL

-253 FEKLEAEA
+253 FEKLVSQINHTVEAHN
-261 RKEMAR
+261 
-267 DGVSE
+267 SNIP
-272 SSVSFER
+272 
-279 KIDIRYFGQAYELT
+279 KIKISQLLKNIGLQAFRIDMYDIAINYLEQYIAMDSPYANIVGIDLC
-293 ISVPNSP
+293 ISYQKTNKI
-300 VNQLVWD
+300 NQL
-307 KLVNDFSDAHE
+307 KSFIQS
-318 RSYGFKKN
+318 KK
-326 DPLEL
+326 
-331 VSLRLSVVGEMD
+331 
-343 KSNLYSKGEISKE
+343 
-356 LPKPEEIRKAYFMG
+356 
-370 EWLDTA
+370 
-376 VYKRDNLKAGNS
+376 VYKGDSQYENLLNYFILKYKYQADNDELSYFIVNKVPIIIDNTMGKYKQFFYEELSMLVEQTKRYKDLKTYLDS
-388 FIGPA
+388 
-393 IIEETGATSVVGPG
+393 TSDMLP
-407 DKVTVDERMNLVV
+407 
-420 KIANHETGRMETLE
+420 I
-434 EN
+434 

>member
-1 MHYLKINDS
+1 MNYEARNAMYYLKINDS
-10 DKKKIGYLIHLY
+10 DKKKIGYLIHVY

-155 FLKNIINSNL
+155 SLKNIINSNL
-165 YEVMMDLVFKKRTI
+165 YEVMIDLVFKKRTI

-192 SNSMIN
+192 SSSMIN

-253 FEKLEAEA
+253 FEKLVSQINHIVEAHN
-261 RKEMAR
+261 
-267 DGVSE
+267 SNIP
-272 SSVSFER
+272 
-279 KIDIRYFGQAYELT
+279 KIKISQLLKNIGLQAFRIDMYNIAINYLEQYIAMDSPYANIVGIDLC
-293 ISVPNSP
+293 ISYQKTNKI
-300 VNQLVWD
+300 NQL
-307 KLVNDFSDAHE
+307 
-318 RSYGFKKN
+318 
-326 DPLEL
+326 
-331 VSLRLSVVGEMD
+331 
-343 KSNLYSKGEISKE
+343 KSFIQSKE
-356 LPKPEEIRKAYFMG
+356 
-370 EWLDTA
+370 
-376 VYKRDNLKAGNS
+376 VYKGDSQYENLLNYFILKYKYQTDNDELSYFIVNKVPIIIDNTMGKYKQFFYEELSMLVEQTKRYKDLKTYLDS
-388 FIGPA
+388 
-393 IIEETGATSVVGPG
+393 TSDMLP
-407 DKVTVDERMNLVV
+407 
-420 KIANHETGRMETLE
+420 I
-434 EN
+434 